1 MTEQIRDASVEVRW
15 SEPLL
20 EERCRILRASLR
32 ARGESDA
39 DLDALSPG
47 GSRNQI
53 SDPFG
58 AKLHWYALLQGRL
71 AFVDWKEEDDRRRAE
86 QALAAALSNEPVALT
101 LEHGLLVAVYPK
113 SYHALAWCDA
123 LDRSLTDVTEK
134 AVALEDAEVATFVPL
149 VRSLAAR
156 LWVWILTCREPGL
169 PFDEGAPPEPPAWTM
184 QLTAEDLLAVLRAH
198 VQVNRERIAL
208 VATLFPADREAAS
221 RLSLSGFLGTIAQDL
236 GHRPSDVL
244 RRWSLGEAFA
254 QAVVAAQSAREARKR
269 AEDEAAARR
278 TA

>member
-1 MTEQIRDASVEVRW
+1 VTESTREAAVEVRW

-20 EERCRILRASLR
+20 EERCRILRSSLR

-39 DLDALSPG
+39 DLDALAPG
-47 GSRNQI
+47 GSRNQL

-71 AFVDWKEEDDRRRAE
+71 AFVDWKDEENQRRAE
-86 QALAAALSNEPVALT
+86 HALAAALSNEPAALT
-101 LEHGLLVAVYPK
+101 LHNGQQVAVYPK

-123 LDRSLTDVTEK
+123 LDRALADATQK
-134 AVALEDAEVATFVPL
+134 AIALEELEVTTFVPL
-149 VRSLAAR
+149 VNSLAAR
-156 LWVWILTCREPGL
+156 LWVWILTCREPGV
-169 PFDEGAPPEPPAWTM
+169 PFDEGTPGDPPGWTLDLAP
-184 QLTAEDLLAVLRAH
+184 EDYLAILEAH
-198 VQVNRERIAL
+198 VRVNRARIAL
-208 VATLFPADREAAS
+208 VATLFPPDREAAS
-221 RLSLSGFLGTIAQDL
+221 RLSLSGFLGTVAQDL

-269 AEDEAAARR
+269 AEDEAASRR